1 MFELR
6 TNYLN
11 HKRVHPH
18 LGVIVNNKKFITL
31 NPLTEH
37 VSIFRRH
44 YQASECQTF
53 VSMNFDRLTF
63 ICEFKR
69 WNTRYISDSNVRISV
84 VSQVHVRVINISGL
98 VTICV
103 IRLMIITYTRNRLIS
118 DYALGSC
125 LEVQKTRRY

>member
-1 MFELR
+1 MFELK

-53 VSMNFDRLTF
+53 VSMNFDRLNLYVTLNVEILDIF
-63 ICEFKR
+63 LIQMCGFPLFP
-69 WNTRYISDSNVRISV
+69 RYMYV
-84 VSQVHVRVINISGL
+84 
-98 VTICV
+98 
-103 IRLMIITYTRNRLIS
+103 
-118 DYALGSC
+118 
-125 LEVQKTRRY
+125 